1 MKNGRDL
8 LDKFYEHYHK
18 NQREGGIYLA
28 SLTDEEFDS
37 ILKLPVG
44 FPRVYLCAMR
54 RSFKTSIKK
63 QDQERN

>member
-1 MKNGRDL
+1 MEKGREL
-8 LDKFYEHYHK
+8 LNRFYKHYHK

-54 RSFKTSIKK
+54 RSFKYSIKK
-63 QDQERN
+63 QVQERN

>member
-1 MKNGRDL
+1 MKNGRKC

-18 NQREGGIYLA
+18 SQREGGRYLA

-54 RSFKTSIKK
+54 RSFKYSIKK
-63 QDQERN
+63 QDQEGN

>member
-1 MKNGRDL
+1 MEKGRELLNRFYKN
-8 LDKFYEHYHK
+8 YHK

-54 RSFKTSIKK
+54 RSFKSSIKK

>member
-1 MKNGRDL
+1 MAKNYNKHNKRN
-8 LDKFYEHYHK
+8 YHK
-18 NQREGGIYLA
+18 NQREGGRYLA

-54 RSFKTSIKK
+54 RSFKSPIKK